1 MFDTTSSDL
10 YYMSNPDLLSGGE
23 GQDNESIDFENQR
36 ILDMENLV
44 TINNKTGQKYA
55 WVQLDSAKFCFNSGK
70 T

>member
-10 YYMSNPDLLSGGE
+10 FYMSNPDLLGGGE

-36 ILDMENLV
+36 IMDMENLV

-55 WVQLDSAKFCFNSGK
+55 
-70 T
+70 